1 MSLGLGND
9 MKSSPLPS
17 PGQQQRIHSIHN
29 EFKERAAST
38 HHHHRTKLEKTQNK
52 KIVRLLTV
60 IAYVISVSMAA
71 IILSLYYVFLWEPKI
86 KYSDVV
92 AAQRHGFADNNT
104 INSHSSN
111 RNINNN
117 NNLRF
122 TNEIDQFIDGGPS
135 TGAKMTG
142 NEIPS
147 YNYESLP
154 TLTEDDSYVAND
166 YANERKIHFIKMDSK
181 NDLKRNKEKSYDV
194 LRKKIHHEGDHHK
207 ALIRHSSAPTRKQLL
222 EQEKMLQ

>member
-1 MSLGLGND
+1 M
-9 MKSSPLPS
+9 
-17 PGQQQRIHSIHN
+17 
-29 EFKERAAST
+29 
-38 HHHHRTKLEKTQNK
+38 
-52 KIVRLLTV
+52 
-60 IAYVISVSMAA
+60 
-71 IILSLYYVFLWEPKI
+71 SLYYLVFWDPHIDGVKPPSYPSYLKTQKNDPLFGSGEKLRFERSTGQ
-86 KYSDVV
+86 K
-92 AAQRHGFADNNT
+92 DNE
-104 INSHSSN
+104 INVHLNQMIDSFKKTT
-111 RNINNN
+111 NI
-117 NNLRF
+117 RF

-222 EQEKMLQ
+222 EQEKMLHSSHHYCYCNIISGDDIANIVSDISVTVVPDITVTVTLLTEMLQKM